1 MPRLI
6 INVTN
11 DYMKKTF
18 LIISALLMVC
28 LAFYGWKP
36 LLVRPSSPQMQSYF
50 QKSETLETMPADSA
64 SRFIV
69 NFMGYTMLNP
79 RAKLDPL
86 YPEIESNIYDY
97 SVSH

>member
-1 MPRLI
+1 
-6 INVTN
+6 
-11 DYMKKTF
+11 MKKTI
-18 LIISALLMVC
+18 LTISALMLAC

-36 LLVRPSSPQMQSYF
+36 LLEQPSSPQMQSYF
-50 QKSETLETMPADSA
+50 QESEVLGTMPADSA

-69 NFMGYTMLNP
+69 DFMLNP

-86 YPEIESNIYDY
+86 YPEIESNIHNY

>member
-1 MPRLI
+1 ML
-6 INVTN
+6 
-11 DYMKKTF
+11 
-18 LIISALLMVC
+18 AC

-36 LLVRPSSPQMQSYF
+36 LLEQPSSPQMRSYF
-50 QKSETLETMPADSA
+50 QESEVLGTMPADSA

-69 NFMGYTMLNP
+69 DFMGYTMLNP

-86 YPEIESNIYDY
+86 YPEIESNIYNY